1 MNPQPTVFLVDDEA
15 SVLKALAR
23 LLRSAGLNVKTFA
36 SPQEFLEHH
45 DPHAPGCLVLD
56 VAMPGLNGLD
66 LQRSLAAKGTELP
79 IIFLTGRGD
88 IPMSVEA
95 MKQGAVD
102 FLTKPTND
110 EDLLAAIR
118 AGIRK
123 DRANRHAEAER
134 SSIQQQLA
142 TLTPREREVLRHI
155 IAGRPNKQVAA
166 DLGIVEK
173 TVKVHRARI
182 LKKMNVRSL
191 AELVRMAEHSGI
203 KPASAAISAD

>member
-15 SVLKALAR
+15 SVLKALSR
-23 LLRSAGLNVKTFA
+23 LLRSAGLNVETFG
-36 SPQEFLEHH
+36 SPREFLQRH

-66 LQRSLAAKGTELP
+66 LQRALAARGTELP

-110 EDLLAAIR
+110 EDLLAAVR
-118 AGIRK
+118 AGIDK
-123 DRANRHAEAER
+123 DRANRQAGAER
-134 SSIQQQLA
+134 SRIQQQ
-142 TLTPREREVLRHI
+142 
-155 IAGRPNKQVAA
+155 
-166 DLGIVEK
+166 
-173 TVKVHRARI
+173 
-182 LKKMNVRSL
+182 
-191 AELVRMAEHSGI
+191 
-203 KPASAAISAD
+203 

>member
-1 MNPQPTVFLVDDEA
+1 
-15 SVLKALAR
+15 
-23 LLRSAGLNVKTFA
+23 VKTFG

-66 LQRSLAAKGTELP
+66 LQQALAAKGTELP

-88 IPMSVEA
+88 IPMSVQA

-118 AGIRK
+118 AGI
-123 DRANRHAEAER
+123 DRDTANRQIRAEFLKTR
-134 SSIQQQLA
+134 QQFA
-142 TLTPREREVLRHI
+142 ALTPREQEVLRHV
-155 IAGRPNKQVAA
+155 IAGKLNKQVAA
-166 DLGIVEK
+166 ELGIVEK
-173 TVKVHRARI
+173 TIKVHRARI
-182 LKKMNVRSL
+182 MKKMKVRSF
-191 AELVRMAEHSGI
+191 AELVRVAEHAGI
-203 KPASAAISAD
+203 KPAPGAARAD